1 MIRLIQILF
10 FSMICHYTMA
20 QFVIFG
26 NPRQTNIVNNGFTVG
41 FTTNIS
47 AGSIIKY
54 GTTNS
59 LELGYIANGQ
69 NTTNHSV
76 NLSGLNPATFYFVRP
91 CAINGADTVQ
101 STKTYLY
108 STASNSSGEIKVFF
122 NGSIDT
128 DVSSGTFP
136 NLSNSP
142 TAIQAE
148 MIKRIDSARSKI
160 DCSVYNNNTSA
171 IVTALNSAHN
181 RGVRVRYIADD
192 GTTNSA
198 LSAAQFP
205 VLFINS
211 ADLMHNKFMITDVDS
226 VNKSYV
232 WTGSMNWTNNNIND
246 DYNNVI
252 LIQDQA
258 LARAYVVEFDEM
270 WGSSG
275 SSPNTSLSKAG
286 NLKIDNTPHFFNIGG
301 KSIECYFSPSDKTT
315 EQIDKA
321 LQSAGGDLQVALLTL
336 TRNDLGA
343 TIIAKHQGGETV
355 ACIIENINDQGSE
368 FADLT
373 NAGVDAMQHTLP
385 YDIHHKYGII
395 DANTPNSD
403 PMVITGSHNWST
415 AAETVNDENTLIIH
429 DAEIANWFLQEF
441 SQRYCELKGGSS
453 CIYNPPIATEKVNSY
468 NLNVNI
474 FPNPASD
481 RISVQTMGSDLIQ
494 LSIFNSLGQ
503 KISFHEL
510 NAEISEI
517 STAFLPA
524 GSYYLIFQSKHLQ
537 KSEKLLIIK

>member
-1 MIRLIQILF
+1 
-10 FSMICHYTMA
+10 MA

-26 NPRQTNIVNNGFTVG
+26 NPRQSNITNNGFTVG

-47 AGSIIKY
+47 AGSILKY

-69 NTTNHSV
+69 NTTNHSI
-76 NLSGLNPATFYFVRP
+76 NLSGLNPATFYYVRP

-108 STASNSSGEIKVFF
+108 STASNSSGVIKVFF

-142 TAIQAE
+142 AAIQAE

-192 GTTNSA
+192 GTSNTA

-205 VLFINS
+205 VLFINGL
-211 ADLMHNKFMITDVDS
+211 DLMHNKFMITDVDS

-232 WTGSMNWTNNNIND
+232 WTGSMNWTSNNIND

-258 LARAYVVEFDEM
+258 LAKAYVVEFDEM

-275 SSPNTSLSKAG
+275 SSPNATLSKAG
-286 NLKIDNTPHFFNIGG
+286 NLKTDNTPHFFNIGG

-336 TRNDLGA
+336 TRNDLGSS
-343 TIIAKHQGGETV
+343 IIAKHQGGETV

-368 FADLT
+368 FVDLT

-385 YDIHHKYGII
+385 HDIHHKYGIV

-441 SQRYCELKGGSS
+441 SQRYCELKGGTT
-453 CIYNPPIATEKVNSY
+453 CIYNPPIPTEI
-468 NLNVNI
+468 LNADVISVNI

-481 RISVQTMGSDLIQ
+481 KLNIQLNATNAVQ
-494 LSIFNSLGQ
+494 LSIYNQLGQ
-503 KISFHEL
+503 RV
-510 NAEISEI
+510 AYYEINSGLSEI
-517 STAFLPA
+517 NTEKLSN
-524 GSYYLIFQSKHLQ
+524 GSYFLNFRTDNMAKT
-537 KSEKLLIIK
+537 EKLLIIK

>member
-1 MIRLIQILF
+1 
-10 FSMICHYTMA
+10 MA

-108 STASNSSGEIKVFF
+108 STASNSSGVIKVFF

-136 NLSNSP
+136 DLSNSP
-142 TAIQAE
+142 AAIQAE

-192 GTTNSA
+192 GTSNSA

-226 VNKSYV
+226 VNKSYA
-232 WTGSMNWTNNNIND
+232 WTGSMNLTNNNIN
-246 DYNNVI
+246 I
-252 LIQDQA
+252 
-258 LARAYVVEFDEM
+258 
-270 WGSSG
+270 
-275 SSPNTSLSKAG
+275 
-286 NLKIDNTPHFFNIGG
+286 
-301 KSIECYFSPSDKTT
+301 
-315 EQIDKA
+315 
-321 LQSAGGDLQVALLTL
+321 
-336 TRNDLGA
+336 
-343 TIIAKHQGGETV
+343 
-355 ACIIENINDQGSE
+355 
-368 FADLT
+368 
-373 NAGVDAMQHTLP
+373 
-385 YDIHHKYGII
+385 
-395 DANTPNSD
+395 
-403 PMVITGSHNWST
+403 
-415 AAETVNDENTLIIH
+415 
-429 DAEIANWFLQEF
+429 
-441 SQRYCELKGGSS
+441 
-453 CIYNPPIATEKVNSY
+453 
-468 NLNVNI
+468 
-474 FPNPASD
+474 
-481 RISVQTMGSDLIQ
+481 
-494 LSIFNSLGQ
+494 
-503 KISFHEL
+503 
-510 NAEISEI
+510 
-517 STAFLPA
+517 
-524 GSYYLIFQSKHLQ
+524 
-537 KSEKLLIIK
+537 